1 MKSIDL
7 SLIKKFFIRKHKAVG
22 VRNPNKDWLMIFG
35 TFIVLFIIS
44 VIVGGYL
51 FWGISSGTL
60 FLPSSEAQADPI
72 LLDKQALTTISAIYQ
87 NKEDTLNTLASSS
100 PAVVDPSL

>member
-35 TFIVLFIIS
+35 TFIIFFVLS
-44 VIVGGYL
+44 VILGGYM

-60 FLPSSEAQADPI
+60 FLPSSEAEAEPV

-87 NKEDTLNTLASSS
+87 TKEDKLNALASSS